1 MKSKQYLAA
10 KANELVE
17 AFAKETPNHPN
28 LVAAIKKAQEELAA
42 RQIAPQDI
50 LEQLV
55 LDSYRICRLS
65 NLKISS
71 EAFQILKE
79 MEQLSRERSI
89 IPFFRYDP
97 WT

>member
-1 MKSKQYLAA
+1 MKSKKYLATR
-10 KANELVE
+10 ANELVE
-17 AFAKETPNHPN
+17 AFAKETPDHPN
-28 LVAAIKKAQEELAA
+28 LVAVIKKAQDELAA
-42 RQIAPQDI
+42 RQVAPQNI

-55 LDSYRICRLS
+55 LDSYRICRLG
-65 NLKISS
+65 NLKINSK
-71 EAFQILKE
+71 AFQILKE